1 MSTKDMLEK
10 HRLLALKTLD
20 NSLFNLLERA
30 LSEIRCFELSK
41 GGNYKASEEEVLTKP
56 PRRRYWVFS
65 LRGHLQRFHSFVFD
79 DEVWND

>member
-10 HRLLALKTLD
+10 HRLLAVKTLD

-41 GGNYKASEEEVLTKP
+41 GGNYKATEEEVQGILPGLSGMFIWCGIYPGNSFKQA
-56 PRRRYWVFS
+56 
-65 LRGHLQRFHSFVFD
+65 QRSA
-79 DEVWND
+79 